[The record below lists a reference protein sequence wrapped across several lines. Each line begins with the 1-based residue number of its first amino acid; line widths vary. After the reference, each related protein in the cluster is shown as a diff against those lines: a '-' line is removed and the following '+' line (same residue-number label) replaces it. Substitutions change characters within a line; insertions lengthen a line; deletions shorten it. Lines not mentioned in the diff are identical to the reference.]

1 MKRIKAIRNEEDYKQ
16 SLDLLQELLI
26 ADPDPD
32 TEQGEQLQ
40 ILSTLIESYEA
51 NNFPVEAPS
60 AVDAIKF
67 RMDQL
72 DLRPVDLVPFIGSKS
87 RVSEIL
93 SEKRSLTVE
102 MIRALEQGLQIPAE
116 SLIKPTEDSP
126 ESIYSKWDKK
136 LYEVMQSRGYFATLN
151 SKLVNKTGTLQA
163 FFDLNSNPP
172 LAPALLRQANYRSA
186 PTTDKNALDAWL
198 NFILVKASGFK
209 DVKAYEVGS
218 LNLEKM
224 QEIAKLS
231 SKEDGPL
238 LAVDEL
244 RKIGIITIVE
254 PELPKTKLDGA
265 AILLNARNPV
275 IGLTLRL
282 DRLDNFWFTLMHE
295 LAHIVLHFGD
305 SDVDVFYDELDEV
318 KGLQIGTKEDEADDL
333 ASEALVTSSKW
344 EISPARLVPS
354 PMAAASLARDLDI
367 HIAIVAGKVRYET
380 GSWAYL
386 NKVVSKYKIRN
397 LFPSYER

>member
-1 MKRIKAIRNEEDYKQ
+1 MNRIKAIRNEEDYKQ
-16 SLDLLQELLI
+16 SLELLQDLLI
-26 ADPDPD
+26 ADPDPN
-32 TEQGEQLQ
+32 TERGEQLQ

-51 NNFPVEAPS
+51 TNFPIEAPT
-60 AVDAIKF
+60 AVEAIKF

-93 SEKRSLTVE
+93 SGKRGLTVE

-116 SLIKPTEDSP
+116 SLIKPIEDSP
-126 ESIYSKWDKK
+126 ESTYSKWDKK
-136 LYEVMQSRGYFATLN
+136 LYEIMETRGYFASLG
-151 SKLVNKTGTLQA
+151 SDFSDKVSTLQA
-163 FFDLNSNPP
+163 FFNREST

-186 PTTDKNALDAWL
+186 PTTDRNALNAWL
-198 NFILVKASGFK
+198 NFILSKASDFD
-209 DVKAYEVGS
+209 DVAAYKAGS
-218 LNLEKM
+218 LSLEKM
-224 QEIAKLS
+224 QELAKLS
-231 SKEDGPL
+231 TKENGPL

-244 RKIGIITIVE
+244 KRIGIITVIE
-254 PELPKTKLDGA
+254 AELPKTRLDGA
-265 AILLNARNPV
+265 AVLLNARNPV

-295 LAHIVLHFGD
+295 LAHIALHFD
-305 SDVDVFYDELDEV
+305 NDEIDVFYDELDEV
-318 KGLQIGTKEDEADDL
+318 KGLQIGSKESEADHL

-344 EISPARLVPS
+344 EISPARIVPS

-367 HIAIVAGKVRYET
+367 HIAIVAGKIRYET

-386 NKVVSKYKIRN
+386 NKVVSNYKIRN
-397 LFPSYER
+397 LFPHYER